1 MTGFLHYRWKKRTVF
16 EGASQ
21 EIGIGL
27 DIASGTGDIAFELS
41 RSNNVTQ
48 VIALDFALPML
59 KLAQTRITQ
68 AHGAP
73 NVELQLADAL
83 SLPFTDNSL
92 TRVTTGFSLRNVT
105 SVCDLFS
112 ETYRVLKPNGT
123 FAILEATP
131 LKSTRW
137 NKVFSWAFR
146 FYFHHVVPLLGS
158 VLANDREAYTYL
170 PRSVDNFYTP
180 AELVSM
186 LQNTGFSRVRYISVG
201 FGTTSI
207 LIATKI

>member
-16 EGASQ
+16 EGTAQ
-21 EIGIGL
+21 QIGIGL
-27 DIASGTGDIAFELS
+27 DIASGTGDIAVELGKS
-41 RSNNVTQ
+41 KNVTQ
-48 VIALDFALPML
+48 VIALDFAMPML
-59 KLAQTRITQ
+59 KLAQNRITQ
-68 AHGAP
+68 SRRIS
-73 NVELQLADAL
+73 NIELQLADAL
-83 SLPFTDNSL
+83 SLPFTDNCL
-92 TRVTTGFSLRNVT
+92 TRVTTGFSLRNVV
-105 SVCDLFS
+105 SVAGLFS

-137 NKVFSWAFR
+137 NKLFSWAFR
-146 FYFHHVVPLLGS
+146 FYFHHVVRFMGA

-180 AELVSM
+180 TELINM
-186 LQNTGFSRVRYISVG
+186 LQSTGFSRVRYIPVG

-207 LIATKI
+207 LIATKL